1 MRTEA
6 RLAAMAILAVAAPAG
21 PPACETYEGA
31 FCADAGNADRGLI
44 VTRDATI
51 AFEIGAQGLQL
62 TVDDT
67 RTGAQTVLDLPY
79 GTGQE
84 ETGPADR

>member
-21 PPACETYEGA
+21 PPACESFAGA
-31 FCADAGNADRGLI
+31 FCADAGSADHGLI
-44 VTRDATI
+44 VTSDATI
-51 AFEIGAQGLQL
+51 EFETGAQGLRL

-79 GTGQE
+79 GTRQE
-84 ETGPADR
+84 AARPAHR